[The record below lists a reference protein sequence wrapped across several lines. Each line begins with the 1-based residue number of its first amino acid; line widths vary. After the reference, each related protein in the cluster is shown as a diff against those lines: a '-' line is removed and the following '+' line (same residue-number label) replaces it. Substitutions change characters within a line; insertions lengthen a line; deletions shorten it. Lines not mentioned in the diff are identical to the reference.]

1 MLELA
6 QQPLVAVPLQLLGR
20 SGKPQ
25 LRTQAPVRQ
34 AVQGF
39 GVQQAPM
46 KQTCE
51 LPHVVAQHMRVPL
64 PVVTQWPFEHWVS
77 PVQTVPSA
85 SFDTHVVA
93 LHHFPM
99 SQSVSMVQGAHR
111 YVFGSQ

>member
-6 QQPLVAVPLQLLGR
+6 QQPVVAVPLQLLGA

-25 LRTQAPVRQ
+25 PRGQAEVRQ
-34 AVQGF
+34 AAQTF

-64 PVVTQWPFEHWVS
+64 PVATQWPFEHWVS
-77 PVQTVPSA
+77 PVQAVPSV
-85 SFDTHVVA
+85 SFDTHVPA

-99 SQSVSMVQGAHR
+99 SQSVSMVQGAHW